1 MRRSRN
7 PLRGRRAP
15 YLRSPRN
22 FLLVS
27 PRARPVL
34 FTDTEDAR
42 RQKSI
47 FFWSFLTRFFFF
59 FPTSKTSYIF
69 GRAAFPL
76 KEVTYILTSA
86 GGLILMLREVQNR
99 ERTTSLTL
107 ASGVGKAKSP
117 SLPPP
122 HSPNTRWKHSGGTQN
137 PKPELL
143 LSGQRSAALSSP
155 LLPPRAAARGPSG
168 VPRPRLRAT
177 KGCGDGGGGGRTGP
191 MGRMSSCCRG
201 IGWHLS
207 CHPLKNTAPGAMGA
221 ALAAGCEP

>member
-122 HSPNTRWKHSGGTQN
+122 PFPKHSVEALGGDT
-137 PKPELL
+137 KP
-143 LSGQRSAALSSP
+143 Q
-155 LLPPRAAARGPSG
+155 
-168 VPRPRLRAT
+168 T
-177 KGCGDGGGGGRTGP
+177 
-191 MGRMSSCCRG
+191 
-201 IGWHLS
+201 
-207 CHPLKNTAPGAMGA
+207 
-221 ALAAGCEP
+221 